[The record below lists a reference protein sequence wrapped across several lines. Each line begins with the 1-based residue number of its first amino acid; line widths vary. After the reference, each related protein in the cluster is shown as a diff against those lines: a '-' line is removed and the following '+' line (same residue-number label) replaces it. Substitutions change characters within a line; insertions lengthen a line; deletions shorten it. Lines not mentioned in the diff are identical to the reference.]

1 MTAAQ
6 KRPRKRVTVPGL
18 TEAQLQR
25 SVADQ
30 FKELLEPPV
39 LWNAIQPEG
48 RGPIEGARMKKR
60 GVQAGWPDFLILAPG
75 PRVVGIELK
84 VGRNKQSAEQLAFAG
99 WFPQCHGQYFICRST
114 DDVIEALDR
123 ARIPHRMVHIVGG
136 NWGRRG
142 L

>member
-1 MTAAQ
+1 MTAAP
-6 KRPRKRVTVPGL
+6 KRPRKRVTASGP

-25 SVADQ
+25 AVADQ
-30 FKELLEPPV
+30 FRELLEPPV
-39 LWNAIQPEG
+39 LWNAIQPEH
-48 RGPIEGARMKKR
+48 RGPIGGAIMKKR

-84 VGRNKQSAEQLAFAG
+84 VGRNKPSAEQLAVAG
-99 WFPQCHGQYFICRST
+99 WFQQCHGQYFICRST